1 MFRNNNNLNK
11 APNTANA
18 VLQDKRDKLGNL
30 VQQIQLAVQSG
41 HLNAQILNQ
50 PLGVTTIQ
58 LIYQLLQ
65 QIKNLQNLQM
75 QSTPNMNKNLG
86 STSQSD
92 LNVQITM
99 IKQRISNLQN
109 QIKLQQAVFISQQ
122 QNQQQQSVPNSP
134 ADQLNSLSNGL
145 SINPANSMPMGGADA
160 FKGLISP
167 ESPIVG
173 DFRDLQ
179 QQQQQQQS
187 NQQQQQQQSRLSTWK
202 NSAGNF
208 NENAQ
213 GFSRAPG
220 AVKLN
225 SAANNQNNWFGD
237 ESANWMNEAASNE
250 LNSALTNMSVQSQ
263 PFINDSVP
271 EFEPG
276 KPWKGSQIKSSD
288 DDPHLTPGSV
298 NRSILSLNNFNN
310 WPAKSAAAN
319 NAPANNAAGLSS
331 NTWSFN
337 NNGAVAAN
345 NNNSPNWNG
354 FNSNESTSPVE
365 NLWQGGTISKG
376 PPPGLSPNKESKA
389 KNISPYLL
397 IKNLTPQV
405 NLIFDFSISFRSLF

>member
-1 MFRNNNNLNK
+1 MFRNNNNPNK

-18 VLQDKRDKLGNL
+18 ILQDKRLGNL

-41 HLNAQILNQ
+41 NLNAQILNQ
-50 PLGVTTIQ
+50 PLSGATIQ

-86 STSQSD
+86 SNAQSD
-92 LNVQITM
+92 LNVQITV

-109 QIKLQQAVFISQQ
+109 QIKLQQAMFISQQ
-122 QNQQQQSVPNSP
+122 QNQQSVPNSP
-134 ADQLNSLSNGL
+134 ADQLNSLNNGLGNGL
-145 SINPANSMPMGGADA
+145 SIHPANSLPMGDA

-179 QQQQQQQS
+179 QS
-187 NQQQQQQQSRLSTWK
+187 NQQQQSRLATWK

-220 AVKLN
+220 SVKLQP
-225 SAANNQNNWFGD
+225 SGPNQNNWFQD
-237 ESANWMNEAASNE
+237 EPANWMNEAATNE
-250 LNSALTNMSVQSQ
+250 LNSALSNMSVQSQ

-310 WPAKSAAAN
+310 WSAKSAAAAN
-319 NAPANNAAGLSS
+319 QTAATNNAALSN

-345 NNNSPNWNG
+345 NSSPNWNG

-365 NLWQGGTISKG
+365 NLWQSGTISKG
-376 PPPGLSPNKESKA
+376 PPPGLSPNKEKA

-405 NLIFDFSISFRSLF
+405 GLRWMP